1 MVLKNK
7 LLLMGIIIKKIGV
20 KIYENFDNVTALDLL
35 IYSVTVN
42 TFQSR
47 RQTIQNCKTILSNGL
62 VSKKK

>member
-1 MVLKNK
+1 
-7 LLLMGIIIKKIGV
+7 MGIIIKKIGV